1 MRKTNFGTPAVPTAN
16 LAVNKSRIKI
26 YNKEG
31 DMPTCYL
38 QKGQEFQIELFN
50 PTTDVVL
57 AKIILNGKAISQGG
71 LVLNPGQRVF
81 LERYLD
87 VAKKFLFDTYEVANT
102 NEVKAAIENNG
113 DFKVEFY
120 RERQPVY
127 NNPFMTLKLNG
138 SSTILNDGRITFS
151 GPSYG
156 SGILRGSSAGGYVG
170 QTTTNIVGDG
180 STFTTNSMNTL
191 GISGNLTNTA
201 SYSAPIP
208 TANAFFNNTS
218 GEVTMDGMLS
228 FDNSNVTYS
237 QKTTQ
242 PIKLKKEL
250 KSRSAKSLLV
260 ETGRVEKGS
269 SSDQRI
275 RTIDKEF
282 EYFAFHRIEYKML
295 PISQKVNTTD
305 DINVKVYCTNCGSKL
320 NKGDKFCSKCGTKA

>member
-1 MRKTNFGTPAVPTAN
+1 MKKTNFGAPAVPTAN

-26 YNKEG
+26 YNKQGEI
-31 DMPTCYL
+31 PTYYL

-120 RERQPVY
+120 REKEPVY
-127 NNPFMTLKLNG
+127 RNPFIYING
-138 SSTILNDGRITFS
+138 GRTIFG
-151 GPSYG
+151 GPNHG

-170 QTTTNIVGDG
+170 QTTTNIAGDG
-180 STFTTNSMNTL
+180 STFTTNSFNTL
-191 GISGNLTNTA
+191 GLTNISNTA

-208 TANAFFNNTS
+208 EANAFFSDTAA
-218 GEVTMDGMLS
+218 VMDGMLS
-228 FDNSNVTYS
+228 FDNSNVNYS
-237 QKTTQ
+237 QKTTE
-242 PIKLKKEL
+242 PIRLKKEL
-250 KSRSAKSLLV
+250 KSRTKSLLV

-275 RTIDKEF
+275 KTVDKEF
-282 EYFAFHRIEYKML
+282 EYFSFHTIEYKML
-295 PISQKVNTTD
+295 PISQKVNTTE

-320 NKGDKFCSKCGTKA
+320 GKGDKFCSKCGTKA